1 MILRD
6 TKVFK
11 FDSAHRLP
19 FHHGKCANIHGHTYT
34 LEVTIQGR
42 IMKET
47 TNNDPERGMITDFSN
62 LKEIVNKVIIDKY
75 DHAFLN
81 DIFTNPTSEI
91 MAMTIFKEL
100 DDEFES
106 LDVLYELYSVKL
118 WEKADSSCSE
128 VIRG

>member
-19 FHHGKCANIHGHTYT
+19 FHKGKCANMHGHTYT

-42 IMKET
+42 IVKESV
-47 TNNDPERGMITDFSN
+47 DDEERGMITDFSN
-62 LKEIVNKVIIDKY
+62 LKDIVNRVIIDKY
-75 DHAFLN
+75 DHACLN
-81 DIFTNPTSEI
+81 NIFTNPTSEI
-91 MAMTIFKEL
+91 MAMSIFKEL